1 MLFGGHAERVATAQ
15 AASLADVAYGL
26 QCVCRGYA
34 GMARKRHI
42 SIGEKPWEI
51 LLI

>member
-1 MLFGGHAERVATAQ
+1 MLFGRDAERVEAAQ
-15 AASLADVAYGL
+15 ESSSGALAQDLRG
-26 QCVCRGYA
+26 VCGGYA